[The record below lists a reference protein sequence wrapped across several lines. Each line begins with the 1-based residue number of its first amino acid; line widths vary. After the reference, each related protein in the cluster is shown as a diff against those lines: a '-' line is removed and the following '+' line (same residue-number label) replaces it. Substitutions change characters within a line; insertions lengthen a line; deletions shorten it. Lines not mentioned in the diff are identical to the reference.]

1 MAEQNEKIKKEM
13 LVSDI
18 VMNHP
23 ELVEPL
29 MTMGMHCISCYASQM
44 ETLEEASMVH
54 GLNPDDV
61 VEDLNDFL
69 SAENDSEES
78 R

>member
-23 ELVEPL
+23 ELVDPL
-29 MTMGMHCISCYASQM
+29 MQMGMHCISCYASQM
-44 ETLEEASMVH
+44 ETLEEAAMVH
-54 GLNPDDV
+54 GLNPDDI

-69 SAENDSEES
+69 TAENSPNEN
-78 R
+78 

>member
-1 MAEQNEKIKKEM
+1 MSEKIKKDV
-13 LVSDI
+13 LVSQL
-18 VMNHP
+18 VAEHP
-23 ELVEPL
+23 ELVEPM
-29 MTMGMHCISCYASQM
+29 MTMGLHCISCYASQM

-69 SAENDSEES
+69 ENQAH
-78 R
+78 